1 MRTDFVT
8 AVLPVRVSGA
18 KESSDLDRI
27 ERLLLPSFS
36 LFWREP
42 AELEFLVVVPPA
54 DLQRVSARLVGAS
67 DFRVRVI
74 SEDALCPDLA
84 GRAGWHKQQILK
96 LAAARS
102 VLSVWYLTLDAD
114 VILRRP
120 TSLAQLIPAGRSTL
134 KQEHA
139 RDHWDWWQ
147 ASRGVLHTT
156 VPLDRADVVMG
167 VTPELLRRD
176 VVLDLLGEIE
186 RRNGVDSAG
195 RLLFDERERGWTEY
209 SLYWLYVL
217 ERGLDRQIYDWSH
230 PNLYEGIW
238 FREQVADPEFVRR
251 LFRPSSDAHFLVL
264 QSNLQVPLRDIER
277 LVTADLR
284 LTARGPSLVDVAVG
298 GMRRTLAR
306 MSAGVV
312 SAWGALKEE
321 VEIRP

>member
-1 MRTDFVT
+1 MRADFVT
-8 AVLPVRVSGA
+8 AVLPVRVTGT
-18 KESSDLDRI
+18 KESSDLDRV

-36 LFWREP
+36 LFWHQP

-54 DLQRVSARLVGAS
+54 DLQHVSARLVGAS

-74 SEDALCPDLA
+74 SEDGLCPDLA
-84 GRAGWHKQQILK
+84 GHAGWHKQQILK
-96 LAAARS
+96 LAAAKA

-120 TSLAQLIPAGRSTL
+120 TSLADLVPGGRSTL
-134 KQEHA
+134 KQETA

-147 ASRGVLHTT
+147 ASRGVLRTT

-176 VVLDLLGEIE
+176 LVLDLLGEIE
-186 RRNGVDSAG
+186 QRNGADSAG
-195 RLLFDERERGWTEY
+195 RFLFDERERGWTEY

-217 ERGLDRQIYDWSH
+217 ERGLEQQLYDWTH

-238 FREQVADPEFVRR
+238 FRDQVADPEFVQR

-264 QSNLQVPLRDIER
+264 QSNLRVPLRDVER
-277 LVTADLR
+277 LVASHLR
-284 LTARGPSLVDVAVG
+284 LTARGPSLVDLALAGV
-298 GMRRTLAR
+298 RRTLAR
-306 MSAGVV
+306 MSSGLS

-321 VEIRP
+321 VEVGP